1 MNAKHL
7 KHRLMLKLSR
17 ESRPTLPEV
26 RESPPDED
34 VFTARRQSLPL
45 LPALRR
51 SSIVYEENIPVVVR
65 RRGVTMTVRIFGAE
79 ETETPTSPYSPPPDQ
94 LTAGPPS
101 SPRATE
107 SMATAASGSF
117 QLLPFIRKPLT
128 SLSVD
133 SIVEPFGGSASRRRS
148 LSAFSVAAARGGLKG
163 AESPVQDGNLLAATP
178 TSSLSPCSPRSPEA
192 YRQLRTESPTQGIGL
207 FKQVFRFL
215 FLERYST
222 LKILI

>member
-1 MNAKHL
+1 MMNAKHL

-79 ETETPTSPYSPPPDQ
+79 ETETPTSPYSPP
-94 LTAGPPS
+94 S

-148 LSAFSVAAARGGLKG
+148 LSAFSSAAARGGLKG
-163 AESPVQDGNLLAATP
+163 AESPVHDGNLLAATP

-207 FKQVFRFL
+207 FKQV
-215 FLERYST
+215 
-222 LKILI
+222 II